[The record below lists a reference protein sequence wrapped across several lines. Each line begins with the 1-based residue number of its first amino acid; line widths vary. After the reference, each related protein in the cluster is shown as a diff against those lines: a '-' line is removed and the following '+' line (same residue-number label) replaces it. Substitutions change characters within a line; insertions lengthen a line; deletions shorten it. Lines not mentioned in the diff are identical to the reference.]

1 MSLARGLAELR
12 SADGATEFEVTTV
25 TQTARANFDDA
36 NLPFAVVR
44 QPGFW
49 KLRHLIRNADL
60 VHLAGPSLLPML
72 LANLGRKPYV
82 IEHHGY
88 QAICPNG
95 LLIHQTDGSICPGH
109 FQAGNFRECYRCQ
122 AKEFSASTSL
132 RNLLF
137 SLIRRALAKR
147 ATANIAITDH
157 VLRRIA
163 LPRMNVI
170 QHGIPEPKDESLER
184 EGKSFQGEPI
194 CFGFVGR
201 LVPEKGA
208 SVFVSALAELRR
220 RGKLFRAKL
229 IGDGPERARL
239 EAQIKREALQDL
251 VQMAGYLSGSDFLTA
266 TSQIDVMVMPSVWEE
281 TAGLAAMEQM
291 MRGRLVIA
299 SDAGGLAEIIDSAG
313 ARFPL
318 GNVAALTGIMERVIE
333 TPDLIRDLGH
343 AARIRAREQFRLPT
357 MIGSHASLYRSL
369 AKS

>member
-12 SADGATEFEVTTV
+12 SADGAREFEVTVV
-25 TQTARANFDDA
+25 TPRARESFDDA
-36 NLPFAVVR
+36 GLPFSVVR

-49 KLRHLIRNADL
+49 EFRHLVRSADL

-72 LANLGRKPYV
+72 VARLGRKPYV

-95 LLIHQTDGSICPGH
+95 LLIHEPDGSICPGH

-122 AKEFSASTSL
+122 AKEFSASASL
-132 RNLLF
+132 RNLLL
-137 SLIRRALAKR
+137 SLVRRALARR
-147 ATANIAITDH
+147 ATANIAVTDH

-170 QHGIPEPKDESLER
+170 QHGIPETAEESHARDVISLQN
-184 EGKSFQGEPI
+184 KPV

-201 LVPEKGA
+201 LVREKGA
-208 SVFVSALAELRR
+208 TVFVSALAELRSG
-220 RGKLFRAKL
+220 GKQFRAKL
-229 IGDGPERARL
+229 IGDGPEKASL
-239 EAQIKREALQDL
+239 EAQIKREGLQDI
-251 VQMAGYLSGSDFLTA
+251 VQMAGYLSGSDFLSA

-291 MRGRLVIA
+291 MRGRMVIA

-313 ARFPL
+313 ARFAV
-318 GNVAALTGIMERVIE
+318 GSVAALREIMEKVIE
-333 TPDLIRDLGH
+333 TPELVQDLGR
-343 AARIRAREQFRLPT
+343 AAQIRARERFRLST
-357 MIGSHASLYRSL
+357 MIEAHVSLYRSL
-369 AKS
+369 GKG